1 MIIMRGTNTYNKKHN
16 SNIRNL
22 NNFFLYL
29 VFSYCFI
36 YLIKYIIDF
45 YLYIIL
51 LLNIHLY
58 KDFYIIYL
66 LFY

>member
-1 MIIMRGTNTYNKKHN
+1 MRGTNTYNKKHN